1 MGGKSCVMKK
11 HLIALSLLFG
21 CSVAPATPSIA
32 VTWSDNQIDQLAVWL
47 DAAPKEA
54 LNLPP
59 ANDFIAARRASDPQ
73 ELQIISTDAALKL
86 ANAYLHGDEAARK
99 RAGWKIDMEND
110 NEIDL
115 SALLTSSLAKNDISG
130 FFRSLRPHH
139 PDYEVLRSAF
149 ASEADPVRR
158 ATLAR
163 NMERWRWMP
172 QSLGNRYLLVNAAA
186 YEVSL
191 WNNGQKVQSWPVV
204 VGKTRTPTPVF
215 STQVTGVNYN
225 PWWNIPKS
233 IVAESVGALTRKNP
247 AEAKRRGY
255 VWGDGTFRQRPGRRN
270 ALGLMKLVMPNDYT
284 VYLHD
289 TPEKALFEKPTRA
302 FSHGCIRVGGALAF
316 ASTLLEGAF
325 DQKQIDSVLASG
337 KTTTLPLAEPLPV
350 YIAYFTA
357 DSSETG
363 AVRFHADY
371 YGRDAAIG
379 YSG

>member
-1 MGGKSCVMKK
+1 MKK

-21 CSVAPATPSIA
+21 CSATPSPA
-32 VTWSDNQIDQLAVWL
+32 SVPATWSNDQIDQLASWL

-54 LNLPP
+54 LSLPP
-59 ANDFIAARRASDPQ
+59 ANDFAAARRAGEPQ
-73 ELQIISTDAALKL
+73 TLQLAATDAALKL
-86 ANAYLHGDEAARK
+86 ANAYLHGNDTARK
-99 RAGWKIDMEND
+99 QAKWNVDVDAD
-110 NEIDL
+110 NAIDL
-115 SALLTSSLAKNDISG
+115 NALLTSSLAKNDVDG

-139 PDYEVLRSAF
+139 PDYEAFRSAF
-149 ASEADPVRR
+149 ASEADPARR
-158 ATLAR
+158 AKLAR

-172 QSLGNRYLLVNAAA
+172 RSLGHRYLLVNAAA
-186 YEVSL
+186 FEVAL
-191 WNNGQKVQSWPVV
+191 WDQGHKVQSWPVV
-204 VGKTRTPTPVF
+204 VGKTRSPTPVF
-215 STQVTGVNYN
+215 STMVTGVNYN

-316 ASTLLEGAF
+316 ASTLLAGTF
-325 DQKQIDSVLASG
+325 DQKQIDVVLASG
-337 KTTTLPLAEPLPV
+337 KTTTLSLAEPLPV

-357 DSSETG
+357 DGAEPG
-363 AVRFHADY
+363 AVRFHADT
-371 YGRDAAIG
+371 YGRDAAISYG
-379 YSG
+379 K

>member
-1 MGGKSCVMKK
+1 MKK

-21 CSVAPATPSIA
+21 CSAAPAPASVP
-32 VTWSDNQIDQLAVWL
+32 VTWSNDQIDQLASWL
-47 DAAPKEA
+47 NAAPKEA
-54 LNLPP
+54 LDLPP
-59 ANDFIAARRASDPQ
+59 ANDFIAARRAGDPQ
-73 ELQIISTDAALKL
+73 KLQLSATEAALKL
-86 ANAYLHGDEAARK
+86 ANGYLHGNDAARK
-99 RAGWKIDMEND
+99 KAKWNVDVDGD
-110 NEIDL
+110 NAIDL
-115 SALLTSSLAKNDISG
+115 SALLTASLAKNDVNG

-149 ASEADPVRR
+149 ATEADPARR
-158 ATLAR
+158 AKLAR

-186 YEVSL
+186 YEVAL
-191 WNNGQKVQSWPVV
+191 WDSGLKVQSWPVV
-204 VGKTRTPTPVF
+204 VGKTKTPTPVF

-225 PWWNIPKS
+225 PWWNMPKS

-316 ASTLLEGAF
+316 ASTLLAGTA
-325 DQKQIDSVLASG
+325 DQKQIDAVLASG
-337 KTTTLPLAEPLPV
+337 KTTTLSLAEPLPV

-357 DSSETG
+357 DVADPG
-363 AVRFHADY
+363 VVRFHADT
-371 YGRDAAIG
+371 YGRDAAIS
-379 YSG
+379 YIKI